1 MSEKEKMLLGEPYDP
16 YAPILVALRKN
27 AQRLTEALNR
37 TSADAAERRRELVER
52 LFGSVGENA
61 CIASPF
67 NCDYGFNIHVG
78 DHFYANYGC
87 VILDEAEVRIGRH
100 ALLGPQVGI
109 YTAMHP
115 FDPVERAR
123 GTETARPV
131 TIGDDCWIGG
141 HATIAP
147 GVTLGNNVIVGA
159 GAVVTRSFGDNLV
172 IAGNPAKVIR
182 TLPWART
189 RKQPPD

>member
-1 MSEKEKMLLGEPYDP
+1 MSEKEKMLSGEPYDP
-16 YAPILVALRKN
+16 YVPILVALRQN
-27 AQRLTEALNR
+27 AQCLTEALNR
-37 TSADAAERRRELVER
+37 TSANAAERRRELIER

-61 CIASPF
+61 CIVSPF

-87 VILDEAEVRIGRH
+87 VILDEAEVRIGQH

-109 YTAMHP
+109 YTAVHP
-115 FDPVERAR
+115 FDPVERAH

-131 TIGDDCWIGG
+131 SIGNHCWIGG
-141 HATIAP
+141 HATILP

-172 IAGNPAKVIR
+172 IAGNPAKVVR
-182 TLPWART
+182 PLP
-189 RKQPPD
+189 